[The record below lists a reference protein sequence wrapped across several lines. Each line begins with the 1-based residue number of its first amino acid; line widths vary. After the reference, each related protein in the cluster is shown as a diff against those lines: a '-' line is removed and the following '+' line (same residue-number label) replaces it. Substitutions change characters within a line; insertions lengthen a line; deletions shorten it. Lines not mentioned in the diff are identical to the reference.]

1 MNTEKEKKANENE
14 KTQKSEG
21 KDSQL
26 AHKEKLID
34 TKAIEDLRR
43 YSNNKLHD
51 QRAYLV
57 GLVRDLQKKQNAANS
72 VNQQIANIW

>member
-26 AHKEKLID
+26 AHKEKFID

-72 VNQQIANIW
+72 VNQYIANIW